1 MPYFWLILAA
11 ITAGL
16 MNSVAGGGTLLTF
29 PALMFVGVD
38 SVRANGMSTI
48 SLLPGS
54 VAGAVGFRQELRA
67 TKRWLVLLIPP
78 CFVGALTGTLLVTE
92 LDKKY
97 FEALVPWLILT
108 AATLFLLQPSIARWA
123 KVGQEHAPPNR
134 LTIVGIVIF
143 QFFVALYGG
152 YFGAGIGILM
162 ISSLSLLGL
171 GDIHRVNALK
181 TVLAAC
187 INIVSAITW
196 VLKTKIEWMF
206 VLPMVAA
213 AILGGY
219 LGARF
224 SRRLDKRVV
233 RWIVIVIG
241 FGLAGWY
248 LWKRYGP

>member
-1 MPYFWLILAA
+1 MPYFWTILAA
-11 ITAGL
+11 LIAGA

-29 PALMFVGVD
+29 PALMMIGVD
-38 SVRANGMSTI
+38 SVRANGTSTM

-54 VAGAVGFRQELRA
+54 MAGAWGFRKELQASR
-67 TKRWLVLLIPP
+67 RWLILLVPP
-78 CFVGALTGTLLVTE
+78 CLLGAVTGTLLVTE

-108 AATLFLLQPSIARWA
+108 AATLFLLQPWIARKA
-123 KVGQEHAPPNR
+123 GIGQEHTQPTRVTIAG
-134 LTIVGIVIF
+134 IVGF
-143 QFFVALYGG
+143 QFIIAVYGG

-162 ISSLSLLGL
+162 ITSLSLLGL

-187 INIVSAITW
+187 INVVSAITW
-196 VLKTKIEWMF
+196 IAQGKIAWTYVF
-206 VLPMVAA
+206 PMMAA

-224 SRRLDKRVV
+224 ARRLDKRVV

-248 LWKRYGP
+248 LWKRYGA